1 MRNLVF
7 IIIIIFFSSC
17 ATKKIKDDVIWD
29 EKFELC
35 NEIQLETNIEF
46 NISDPSHKKYARNI
60 YPLLENFLL
69 QEKILT
75 SISKEGYKQLVY
87 NAIFDQID
95 SKIFEKFIHEIG
107 FDPSLALANPISV
120 YCYAYPYPY
129 RENQLRELKKG
140 WQYEFLF
147 VINEI
152 YAGEGYSK
160 DNIELFYSAI
170 DKIPKEKFS
179 KEIYRR
185 YFLDMVYMIAIK

>member
-1 MRNLVF
+1 MRNFVF
-7 IIIIIFFSSC
+7 IFAIFILASC
-17 ATKKIKDDVIWD
+17 ATNKTSEDIIWD

-35 NEIQLETNIEF
+35 KEIQLETNIEF
-46 NISDPSHKKYARNI
+46 NIADPSHKKYARNI

-75 SISKEGYKQLVY
+75 SISKEGYKQVVY
-87 NAIFDQID
+87 NAIFEQID
-95 SKIFEKFIHEIG
+95 PKIFEKFIHEIG

-140 WQYEFLF
+140 WQYEFLL
-147 VINEI
+147 VINKI
-152 YAGEGYSK
+152 YAEKGYSK
-160 DNIELFYSAI
+160 DSIELFYSAI
-170 DKIPKEKFS
+170 DKIPEEKFS

-185 YFLDMVYMIAIK
+185 YFIDMVYKIAIR